1 MKIFLDIETNLKH
14 DKIWLCVTKKDD
26 NITVWREA
34 VGLQQYLDEHEV
46 WAHNGIG
53 FDFPLLAKLWHVHVP
68 EHQQK
73 DTLVMSRLYNPELQA
88 PEEDPKAGNHSLKA
102 WGIRLGNNKEESTDF
117 DAGWTQQMEDYCI
130 QDVMLLENVYVFL
143 TKEMEEMKFSQQSI
157 DLEQKVAHICKR
169 MEDNG
174 YTLDIPKAQTLLASL
189 SGRMADIENSLQEVF
204 PPTTEETK
212 TPEYWEVVDDKWQE
226 HRADTKTA
234 LLEALK
240 AAGVD
245 KPNKLI
251 KEAIAGPMKVKV
263 HQFNPGSRQQIA
275 ERLQSLGVELTETT
289 EKGQTII
296 NEDVLSAIDKPEAK
310 LLNEYLMVQKRVALI
325 SSWLDEVKAD
335 GKVHGRI
342 ITCGAV
348 TGRATHRSPNM
359 AQIPNVSSPY
369 GKECR
374 ELWNAGKGRAQV
386 GVDLSGIELRCL
398 AHYLNDE
405 EWTNTLLTGDVH
417 WMNAQ
422 SFGLV
427 PKGTA
432 KDDSNPEHKKI
443 RNITKTLTYGVLY
456 GAGAEKAGNIVGSH
470 SRKGKQL
477 IDNFIENT
485 PGLASLKKKLSKFV
499 KVGHMP
505 GLDGRRV
512 RIRSEHAALNTL
524 LQSAGAIIA
533 KQWLVESE
541 KLLKENNISFQF
553 MAWVHDEVQLSVLP
567 SQAEQAASLVEKA
580 ASMAGEALKFRCRV
594 DAEGKCGDNWA
605 TCH

>member
-1 MKIFLDIETNLKH
+1 MIFLDIETNLKH
-14 DKIWLCVTKKDD
+14 DKIWMCVTKKEGDVK
-26 NITVWREA
+26 VWRSAE
-34 VGLQQYLDEHEV
+34 GLQDYIKYEDV

-53 FDFPLLAKLWHVHVP
+53 FDYPVLSRVWDVNIPL
-68 EHQQK
+68 EQQK
-73 DTLVMSRLYNPELQA
+73 DTLILSRLYNPELQA
-88 PEEDPKAGNHSLKA
+88 PEQDPKAGNHSLKA
-102 WGIRLGNNKEESTDF
+102 WGIRLGKHKEESTDF

-130 QDVMLLENVYVFL
+130 QDVMVLESLYSFL
-143 TKEMEEMKFSQQSI
+143 MSEMMSMGFSQQSI
-157 DLEQKVAHICKR
+157 DLEHKVAHICKR

-174 YTLDIPKAQTLLASL
+174 YTLDIQKAQTLLATL
-189 SGRMADIENSLQEVF
+189 SGRMADIENNLQAVF
-204 PPTTEETK
+204 PPTFEETK
-212 TPEYWEVVDDKWQE
+212 TPEYWEVVDDKWKE
-226 HRADTKTA
+226 HRAETKTA

-251 KEAIAGPMKVKV
+251 KEAIAGPMKVKA
-263 HQFNPGSRQQIA
+263 HPFNPGSRQQIA

-289 EKGQTII
+289 EKGQLVI
-296 NEDVLSAIDKPEAK
+296 NEDVLANIDKPEAK

-359 AQIPNVSSPY
+359 AQIPNTSSPY

-374 ELWNAGKGRAQV
+374 EMWNAGKGRMQV

-398 AHYLNDE
+398 AHYLRDE
-405 EWTNTLLTGDVH
+405 GWQEELLKGDVH

-422 SFGLV
+422 SFGLI
-427 PKGTA
+427 PKGTV
-432 KDDSNPEHKKI
+432 KDTANAEHVKV

-456 GAGAEKAGNIVGSH
+456 GAGAEKAGNIVGVS
-470 SRKGKQL
+470 STKGKKL

-485 PGLASLKKKLSKFV
+485 PGLSDLKRKLSKFV
-499 KVGHMP
+499 KMGHMP

-533 KQWLVESE
+533 KQWLVEADR
-541 KLLKENNISFQF
+541 LLAEHSIDAQM
-553 MAWVHDEVQLSVLP
+553 MAWVHDEVQVSVA
-567 SQAEQAASLVEKA
+567 AEQAEKA
-580 ASMAGEALKFRCRV
+580 ARLIEEAARIAGTTLGFRCPV
-594 DAEGKCGDNWA
+594 DAEGKVGHNWYD
-605 TCH
+605 TH